1 MLVLILLAVSA
12 SLAANA
18 DTKPRPTWVVNP
30 HAPGANRPPA
40 GRSLF
45 DFLFTVEQAGK
56 RIYRIPYPFEALV
69 RQVDS
74 YLPQV
79 GSGGTSRRNR
89 VLIPLGRS
97 LQRYAAA
104 PDYFKYPRVIVAV
117 NTEALPKGN
126 VRWSLR
132 DRLYLGYQEK
142 ANIIE
147 VISYNDAAGRFEFQ
161 VVRDYGPGL
170 APRVLYANRPLCIGC
185 HQNGGPIF
193 PTQLWDETDSNPEI
207 AKRLLHERQAF
218 YGAPVNRTFVPAIA
232 ISASIERANLFSA
245 HQLIWREGCRHNNS
259 PLAIRCRA
267 SMFTS
272 ILQYRLSGYRFF
284 DERASHYNDDFL
296 KILKENWKE
305 YWPAGL
311 AISSAEIA
319 NRNPLSSG
327 AAISSEFDPLN
338 PRPPLEVWSL
348 SRPRDVNHAITGLAE
363 HLAAADVRGLD
374 QHLFAEGI
382 KAGMPTEVQNTRCKF
397 SGKNLADWLYRL
409 WFSCEKQDG
418 VVEHGFGM
426 DGWMYIEKNGHVRGM
441 INWLGID
448 EVNTLRDLELIDD
461 GFEQADGQWRLN
473 LQVLQNGSGLHARL
487 PGGHSVAGLEL
498 RWAMTKRAEHLPAQ
512 VPRQS
517 EFVASARLAIIDDF
531 VRVRTAVAAMTD
543 RAAAGQLDV
552 FDPKPFQG
560 TRVMQALF
568 EQLGLRT
575 GDYCCEHI
583 ASMPAVATE
592 DDEIQLAGIP
602 PSVVQTFQRL
612 CGTCHRT
619 ANRFP
624 PNFLSGDT
632 RQISANLK
640 HCAQRIFYRLS
651 MWELPIHGRPKSP
664 MPPAHALARIGV
676 PLTQWRESTELASL
690 KRYVAELVMPGRG
703 TIDLL
708 RRDYETIRTCL
719 PSAG

>member
-1 MLVLILLAVSA
+1 MIVLILVAVSA

-18 DTKPRPTWVVNP
+18 DTKPAPTWVFDP
-30 HAPGANRPPA
+30 QAPGENRPPA

-45 DFLFTVEQAGK
+45 DFLFTVEQKGK
-56 RIYRIPYPFEALV
+56 RIYRIPYPFEALM

-74 YLPQV
+74 YLPRV
-79 GSGGTSRRNR
+79 GSGGTSR

-132 DRLYLGYQEK
+132 DRLFLGYQEK
-142 ANIIE
+142 ANVIE
-147 VISYNDAAGRFEFQ
+147 VISYNDATGRFEFQ

-170 APRVLYANRPLCIGC
+170 APKVLYANRQLCIGC

-193 PTQLWDETDSNPEI
+193 PTQLWDETDSNPEV
-207 AKRLLHERQAF
+207 AKRLLRERQVF
-218 YGAPVNRTFVPAIA
+218 YGAPVNQTFVPAIA
-232 ISASIERANLFSA
+232 ISASIERANLLPA
-245 HQLIWREGCRHNNS
+245 HQLIWREGCRHTN
-259 PLAIRCRA
+259 LVRAIRCRA

-272 ILQYRLSGYRFF
+272 ILQYRLSGYWFF
-284 DERASHYNDDFL
+284 DERSSHYNDDFL
-296 KILKENWKE
+296 EILKKNWKE
-305 YWPAGL
+305 NWPAGL
-311 AISSAEIA
+311 AIASAEIA

-327 AAISSEFDPLN
+327 TAISSKFDPLN

-348 SRPRDVNHAITGLAE
+348 SQPHDVNHAITGLAE
-363 HLAAADVRGLD
+363 HLAAADVRALD
-374 QHLFAEGI
+374 QHLFAH
-382 KAGMPTEVQNTRCKF
+382 GMQTRTPTVVQNTHCKF
-397 SGKNLADWLYRL
+397 SGKNLTNWLYRL
-409 WFSCEKQDG
+409 WFSCEEQDG
-418 VVEHGFGM
+418 VPERGFGM
-426 DGWMYIEKNGHVRGM
+426 DGWMYIEKSGRVRGM

-448 EVNTLRDLELIDD
+448 EVNTLHDLELIDN
-461 GFEQADGQWRLN
+461 GFEQADGQGRLS
-473 LQVLQNGSGLHARL
+473 LQVVQNASGLHARL
-487 PGGHSVAGLEL
+487 PSGRSVAGLEF
-498 RWAMTKRAEHLPAQ
+498 RWAMTERAEHLPAQ

-517 EFVASARLAIIDDF
+517 EFPASARLTVIDDF

-543 RAAAGQLDV
+543 RAAAGKLNV
-552 FDPKPFQG
+552 FDPTPFQS

-575 GDYCCEHI
+575 GDYCCEHVVNMPPI
-583 ASMPAVATE
+583 ATD
-592 DDEIQLAGIP
+592 DDESQLADT
-602 PSVVQTFQRL
+602 PSSMVQTFQSL

-632 RQISANLK
+632 RRVSANLK

-651 MWELPIHGRPKSP
+651 MWELPVHRRPKSP
-664 MPPAHALARIGV
+664 MPPAHALASIGI
-676 PLTQWRESTELASL
+676 PLTQWRDSTELASL
-690 KRYVAELVMPGRG
+690 RRYVAELVMSGRG
-703 TIDLL
+703 TTDLL